1 MKMHLVLVW
10 RNFRCTA
17 SSVPWVWLLRHNRVC
32 TQTICA
38 PLLQNAQY
46 ATEVRK
52 FSAHTRN
59 VQENIGNCVMKMTKY
74 PDVGS
79 TLLPAKFYTHFA
91 IDFSERA
98 IKEKNDRS
106 IMLTARMGRY
116 GVKVALLRCL
126 IRLIIKVIENK
137 LYSLPASIDIY
148 SIKPQFVWFL
158 NSKFHDV
165 NF

>member
-1 MKMHLVLVW
+1 M
-10 RNFRCTA
+10 
-17 SSVPWVWLLRHNRVC
+17 
-32 TQTICA
+32 ICA

-59 VQENIGNCVMKMTKY
+59 RCVMKITKY

-79 TLLPAKFYTHFA
+79 TIYCPLFNTHFA

-98 IKEKNDRS
+98 IQGNIDRS
-106 IMLTARMGRY
+106 ILLTARMGRY

-126 IRLIIKVIENK
+126 IRLIMWYITFLEAV
-137 LYSLPASIDIY
+137 SIMCPVRNA
-148 SIKPQFVWFL
+148 KKNPV
-158 NSKFHDV
+158 
-165 NF
+165 